1 MSTSTRQDYFT
12 DWNTTQILKK
22 KKKGVIFNVCFVP
35 PFKKKKIRADHLNL
49 KKNPAKL
56 TKGTRKMSHRID
68 PYESL
73 IQRVNSRQNK
83 ETLNKKREVENRARR
98 IEDDTRH
105 RYNSRRQAHVH
116 WVNNHRLITALLSTN
131 HPQLLCS
138 AKGGEMKDRYV
149 LYQ

>member
-22 KKKGVIFNVCFVP
+22 KKGVIFNICFVP

-49 KKNPAKL
+49 KKKPAKL

-73 IQRVNSRQNK
+73 IQRVSSRQNK
-83 ETLNKKREVENRARR
+83 ETLNKIKKRGRKSGE
-98 IEDDTRH
+98 ED
-105 RYNSRRQAHVH
+105 
-116 WVNNHRLITALLSTN
+116 
-131 HPQLLCS
+131 
-138 AKGGEMKDRYV
+138 
-149 LYQ
+149 